1 VVEKVKVPL
10 SSEATVVAARR
21 AFLEGNQM
29 FRESKFSAAQQCYET
44 ALRILREHFVT
55 SEQVQNALALLL
67 AHIFVTFHAQQQLQL
82 RTCRAGAHGAAT
94 ALTNL
99 GVLEFSAGRY
109 DEAKR
114 LLTEALALRQQEGL
128 SAASVAAHVTAP
140 ANLCVGMDALEGLD
154 SLAIELSR
162 NRVFWQ
168 APVQHQVR
176 ELPLSLLSPTRV
188 YNTYRCLMCAAAAP
202 PAPQAMATRLQTHSH
217 VDAVTADAMNNLA
230 VRVPTARITAHTTC

>member
-1 VVEKVKVPL
+1 L
-10 SSEATVVAARR
+10 TFNARH
-21 AFLEGNQM
+21 L
-29 FRESKFSAAQQCYET
+29 
-44 ALRILREHFVT
+44 
-55 SEQVQNALALLL
+55 
-67 AHIFVTFHAQQQLQL
+67 LQL